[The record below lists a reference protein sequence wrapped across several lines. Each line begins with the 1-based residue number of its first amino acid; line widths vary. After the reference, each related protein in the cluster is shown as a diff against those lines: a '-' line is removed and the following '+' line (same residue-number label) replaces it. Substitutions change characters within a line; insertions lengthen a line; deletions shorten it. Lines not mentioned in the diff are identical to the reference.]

1 MRCIIF
7 KVGRCDSTMQVS
19 ALNQTKAA
27 TKLTQTKEFAMPMNI
42 NSNFVKIFKYRGP
55 MAQE

>member
-19 ALNQTKAA
+19 ALNQNYNKSRDKADVNKRISDA
-27 TKLTQTKEFAMPMNI
+27 DEHQFECH
-42 NSNFVKIFKYRGP
+42 
-55 MAQE
+55 